1 MPIGESHSAALDRWS
16 AELLERHAE
25 LAAVTVA
32 GTDAASGMGR
42 LVVLV
47 GPAGIGK
54 TALLGAARER
64 AVAAGL
70 EVLRARGAEFERD
83 AGFGV
88 ARQLFE
94 RSGAEEDTVLSR
106 APRGHGRQA
115 LAEAVH
121 GLYRLT
127 VDLASRRP
135 IALVVDDAH
144 WSDVPSLRF
153 LAYLATRLED
163 LPVLVVVAMR
173 PPDHEP
179 LTSALTAAPGAIVLR
194 PGRLS
199 ERATAQLVRRALP
212 DAGHDL
218 CVACH
223 DATGGNPFFVGEV
236 AATLRDSGATGPDE
250 VRELVPPTVADAVAA
265 RIATL
270 PAEARALAHAAA
282 VLGDGVLTRHAG
294 AVAGLNPDAAGEA
307 ADALTAA
314 GIVEPRLP
322 LAFVHPIVRAAVY
335 ADMPPG
341 RRARAHGRAARL
353 LDEEGA
359 PPEQVAAQLLGTE
372 PRGDAWAC
380 EQLVAIGRR
389 EAARGAADAAVAA
402 FRRAL
407 AEPPPAARQPG
418 LLLELGVAE
427 LMAFQLGA
435 ATAHLRA
442 ALAAADDPDLR
453 LDAGVALASV
463 LGGTQRPA
471 DGVDVLEQ
479 ALHDSPGA
487 RPERIGEAEGELVN
501 IARLHGPSRRR
512 VAELSA
518 RMRRRVDAGDPVGAA
533 ELAAV
538 AADMTMAGESAE
550 RTAALALRALSAPS
564 RSALA
569 SDLAVPQAVRC
580 LTVADRFDEAEAV
593 LDAALAAAAATGSEG
608 PTMLAMRT
616 ESLLRRGALN
626 AALAAGRRA
635 LELAEHGWQVG
646 VPGSAALLA
655 QVHLERGDP
664 DAALAVLGRPGVET
678 TGAYTTIMA
687 VHARGCVRL
696 ALGDAEAAA
705 ADLLR
710 CGPLLAD
717 AGEPNPAILDW
728 RSQAALALAA
738 SGDHE
743 RALRLATEELDLA
756 RRFGA
761 PRAIGLAL
769 RARAAVVGGHA
780 ALDDLRDAAA
790 VLAGSPAELARAK
803 VLADLGEALLAAGA
817 GDEARP
823 LLADAAELAHR
834 CEAAALGARVLQALH
849 RTGARPRRLVRS
861 GPDALT
867 PAERRVAALAATGM
881 ANRDIAA
888 ELVVAARTVEFH
900 LSAVYRKLGVSGR
913 GELPEALAATGA
925 SR

>member
-1 MPIGESHSAALDRWS
+1 MPIGEPHSAALNPGS

-25 LAAVTVA
+25 LAAVAAA
-32 GTDAASGMGR
+32 GTDAASGTGR
-42 LVVLV
+42 LVVVV

-54 TALLGAARER
+54 TALLRAAREH

-88 ARQLFE
+88 ARQLF
-94 RSGAEEDTVLSR
+94 ADDAVLSGGAAGR
-106 APRGHGRQA
+106 GRQA
-115 LAEAVH
+115 LADAVH

-127 VDLASRRP
+127 VDRASRGP
-135 IALVVDDAH
+135 VALIVDDAH

-179 LTSALTAAPGAIVLR
+179 LTSALAAAPDAIVLR

-212 DAGHDL
+212 DAGHEL

-236 AATLRDSGATGPDE
+236 AATLRSSGATDPDD

-270 PAEARALAHAAA
+270 PEAARALAHATA

-294 AVAGLNPDAAGEA
+294 AVAGLDLDAAGEA

-314 GIVEPRLP
+314 GIVEPRRP
-322 LAFVHPIVRAAVY
+322 LAFAHPIVRAAVY

-359 PPEQVAAQLLGTE
+359 PAEQVAAQLLGTE
-372 PRGDAWAC
+372 PRGDAWTC
-380 EQLVAIGRR
+380 EQLIAIGRR
-389 EAARGAADAAVAA
+389 EAARGAADAAAAA

-418 LLLELGVAE
+418 LLFELGVAE
-427 LMAFQLGA
+427 LMALQLEP

-453 LDAGVALASV
+453 LDAGLALASV

-479 ALHDSPGA
+479 ALLDSPGA
-487 RPERIGEAEGELVN
+487 SRDRIGEAEGELVN

-512 VAELSA
+512 VAGRSA
-518 RMRRRVDAGDPVGAA
+518 RMRRRVDAGDPVGTA

-550 RTAALALRALSAPS
+550 RSAALALRAIRALSTPS
-564 RSALA
+564 RSAFA

-626 AALAAGRRA
+626 AALTAGRRA

-717 AGEPNPAILDW
+717 AGSRTR
-728 RSQAALALAA
+728 RS
-738 SGDHE
+738 S
-743 RALRLATEELDLA
+743 
-756 RRFGA
+756 
-761 PRAIGLAL
+761 
-769 RARAAVVGGHA
+769 
-780 ALDDLRDAAA
+780 
-790 VLAGSPAELARAK
+790 
-803 VLADLGEALLAAGA
+803 
-817 GDEARP
+817 
-823 LLADAAELAHR
+823 
-834 CEAAALGARVLQALH
+834 
-849 RTGARPRRLVRS
+849 TGARRRPWLSPPRGITSRHCGWRTRSSTSHGSSARRARSGWRCGRGPPWWAGTPRWTTCATPPRCLPDRRPSSRGPRCSPTWARRCWPPAGPATPGPRSPTPPSSPTAARRPRSAPASCRRCTAPARGRDASSAAVPARSPRPSGGWRRWPRRAWPTATSRRS
-861 GPDALT
+861 LSSP
-867 PAERRVAALAATGM
+867 PAPWSSISAPR
-881 ANRDIAA
+881 IAS
-888 ELVVAARTVEFH
+888 
-900 LSAVYRKLGVSGR
+900 SA
-913 GELPEALAATGA
+913 
-925 SR
+925 